1 MKKTKLLSLTAL
13 ALIGILGLS
22 SCSSQGPKGDKGD
35 QGIQG
40 ETGPKGDKGDPG
52 ENGED
57 GEDGATWL
65 TGTTKPAD
73 TLGKLGDMYLNTS
86 NGDVYQKE
94 ADGWK
99 LKMNI
104 QGEDGED
111 GKDGHN
117 GSNGSTGPKGDTAW
131 SNTILPTTGG
141 NIGVNL
147 GSAVEGSEVIFTF
160 EPDDNYS
167 LAEVIL
173 NGEKITNI
181 DAPVEGVYS
190 YKTTMVKNGF
200 VVAAKFEASD
210 KVGKTSYF
218 ENGVLYTGGKVD
230 AFGNVIEKGQAQTGD
245 DSPKFSSGDGL
256 TAESALVIDDINNI
270 DSLGKESIAETGAKY
285 FELAKGL
292 SSNENKVTINTD
304 TINNL
309 FEGKTGQEKEV
320 FLNLGENNVD
330 LPNSGNAYAV
340 SGGANV
346 EISNGI
352 IDNSLKTSNTTSADI
367 NVKDGSTL
375 TLNNVELLSK
385 GGLMAEGSASTLNIL
400 NSKVE
405 SSVYGF
411 GTNAAVEGQNVEI
424 NIISSEIS
432 SNTDDG
438 DNAGLYV
445 NIPCN
450 VYIEDTVISGD
461 RQGMFVRQGNV
472 TLKNVTIEYGENI
485 NNFASLVTKNNNYLN
500 GDWGSGNE
508 IPSAALVLGDR
519 SNTVN
524 YQEVDST
531 VNVDGLTIKNRDANE
546 SLSVLADEKN
556 TETPTYYL
564 YAYDNTPEKNS
575 FTLNIDKESYDKIP
589 SEKMFNKDVIINVE
603 GVEATSTN
611 TFVDGQLYSELYL
624 KDDGSVDETL
634 STKVDGVKFAGGD
647 GTAENPLQVD
657 NLDQWKLINEVTK
670 LTDTSKA
677 TAEYLTKES
686 YSYKLN
692 ADLVLDSSLEWFTG
706 SIDGNGH
713 KISFADESKNS
724 FILNNV
730 YGDVEIKNLTIDL
743 TNGKLGKLFNVAW
756 NNSDDVYS
764 FLENLTISNIDING
778 NGEPTI
784 VNSNNFGFIT
794 PNALF
799 NAHPSDEVFNILVED
814 VNINNFNIFNS
825 GTCAG
830 VFFGYSP
837 YTPNY
842 KTTIKNSS
850 FTGTLGA
857 MNQVGYL
864 FSNASGV
871 TSPNWNNIEDKSSYF
886 TLENCSLNGSLN
898 SMTDAYKGLVCG
910 LDDNKVNAD
919 ETSKAITNN
928 IVSKNDLSDETGDVA
943 VYYSTVDGKFYTSY
957 SSDNGSRLN
966 YGLSINNLTWPN
978 GDDQSNGVR
987 YYFDIETKLDLNTSS
1002 GDLVNVK
1009 DLKYETMKYDEFVV
1023 DHSDVQLTEIDK
1035 FNVFGT
1041 VSYAIVDNT
1050 LYLVLTPNDGYENID
1065 IDGVGDKYLFT
1076 ITDNLITGY
1085 KKL

>member
-167 LAEVIL
+167 LAEVTL

-210 KVGKTSYF
+210 KVGTTSYF

-424 NIISSEIS
+424 NIISSKIS

-500 GDWGSGNE
+500 GNWGSGNE

-556 TETPTYYL
+556 TKTPTYYL

-634 STKVDGVKFAGGD
+634 STKVDNVKFKS
-647 GTAENPLQVD
+647 GTGSENDPLIAEN
-657 NLDQWKLINEVTK
+657 
-670 LTDTSKA
+670 
-677 TAEYLTKES
+677 AEQ
-686 YSYKLN
+686 
-692 ADLVLDSSLEWFTG
+692 LEC
-706 SIDGNGH
+706 
-713 KISFADESKNS
+713 
-724 FILNNV
+724 
-730 YGDVEIKNLTIDL
+730 
-743 TNGKLGKLFNVAW
+743 
-756 NNSDDVYS
+756 
-764 FLENLTISNIDING
+764 ISNIDLESDLYVKLVSGTRYEIDSKVVVNEKVNLNLDLNG
-778 NGEPTI
+778 AT
-784 VNSNNFGFIT
+784 IT
-794 PNALF
+794 PIESMKNSQNVDIEGGALKYLIDIYGSLTIDDSTKSEE
-799 NAHPSDEVFNILVED
+799 NPAGTGYLLGGRGVIQCLANSSLTV
-814 VNINNFNIFNS
+814 NS
-825 GTCAG
+825 GTLTDISRSSGSAIYCDPTATL
-830 VFFGYSP
+830 VI
-837 YTPNY
+837 NY
-842 KTTIKNSS
+842 VEIYCSN
-850 FTGTLGA
+850 FAVGA
-857 MNQVGYL
+857 
-864 FSNASGV
+864 
-871 TSPNWNNIEDKSSYF
+871 
-886 TLENCSLNGSLN
+886 
-898 SMTDAYKGLVCG
+898 
-910 LDDNKVNAD
+910 
-919 ETSKAITNN
+919 ETSKVTINGGKFVSISNNTIKSDSGSDTYSYCVTVGDGSHLVAGEVIGIQGGTSCTNGNVIIEEGWNSKTSAQEAKKLYQEVIDKTNQAHPYSEDEKNKIDESTCSYYALYVAGETSNGPTVIVKGGNYYSSYRSAVLIGNSNDGGEGTLANCKIEGGTYIIGNDKETAIRVSEGKEENN
-928 IVSKNDLSDETGDVA
+928 YGKGNAEIVGGYFLKTDETKKWLEANISEGYVIKETTLEDGTA
-943 VYYSTVDGKFYTSY
+943 VYQVV
-957 SSDNGSRLN
+957 
-966 YGLSINNLTWPN
+966 LS
-978 GDDQSNGVR
+978 
-987 YYFDIETKLDLNTSS
+987 E
-1002 GDLVNVK
+1002 
-1009 DLKYETMKYDEFVV
+1009 
-1023 DHSDVQLTEIDK
+1023 
-1035 FNVFGT
+1035 
-1041 VSYAIVDNT
+1041 
-1050 LYLVLTPNDGYENID
+1050 
-1065 IDGVGDKYLFT
+1065 
-1076 ITDNLITGY
+1076 
-1085 KKL
+1085 

>member
-1 MKKTKLLSLTAL
+1 
-13 ALIGILGLS
+13 
-22 SCSSQGPKGDKGD
+22 
-35 QGIQG
+35 
-40 ETGPKGDKGDPG
+40 
-52 ENGED
+52 
-57 GEDGATWL
+57 
-65 TGTTKPAD
+65 
-73 TLGKLGDMYLNTS
+73 MYLNTS

-167 LAEVIL
+167 LAEVTL

-210 KVGKTSYF
+210 KVGTTSYF

-270 DSLGKESIAETGAKY
+270 YSLGKESIAETGAKY

-500 GDWGSGNE
+500 GNWGSGNE

-531 VNVDGLTIKNRDANE
+531 VNVDGLKIKNRYANE

-556 TETPTYYL
+556 TKTPTYYL

-634 STKVDGVKFAGGD
+634 STKVDEVKFADGD
-647 GTAENPLQVD
+647 GTENSPLIVNQD
-657 NLDQWKLINEVTK
+657 NYKLINTIYDLNLLDNSDLYFKQNGNITANESIKNFSGHYDGGNNELYFSPDFTQ
-670 LTDTSKA
+670 DGKA
-677 TAEYLTKES
+677 GGFFGSAFG
-686 YSYKLN
+686 N
-692 ADLVLDSSLEWFTG
+692 IDLKNINMVLDEDQPYSLVAGTWSGGSSLREYVKNANFENISVKVLG
-706 SIDGNGH
+706 DGTINL
-713 KISFADESKNS
+713 NYTNYS
-724 FILNNV
+724 FIV
-730 YGDVEIKNLTIDL
+730 
-743 TNGKLGKLFNVAW
+743 W
-756 NNSDDVYS
+756 
-764 FLENLTISNIDING
+764 
-778 NGEPTI
+778 
-784 VNSNNFGFIT
+784 
-794 PNALF
+794 
-799 NAHPSDEVFNILVED
+799 
-814 VNINNFNIFNS
+814 
-825 GTCAG
+825 G
-830 VFFGYSP
+830 VP

-842 KTTIKNSS
+842 TEDVEWNFKNVDIKGSIVNGGTNTAAYIGSGPYSNSNPYNIKLNFEDCDFVGNVSANTYAGVLWGNPYYSDASKTKEVLNVANCTFDGILQAGTSADIITYGDNVKDDFISLNKELKSNGIAVSDNSE
-850 FTGTLGA
+850 FR
-857 MNQVGYL
+857 VGNKL
-864 FSNASGV
+864 E
-871 TSPNWNNIEDKSSYF
+871 NIENVSLTYNEETGFSLKEPVIDGVSSYKLCVNISQIVFETDDNGDVVSQMNGRKLEVNF
-886 TLENCSLNGSLN
+886 TNADQLSNEAISNVYALESN
-898 SMTDAYKGLVCG
+898 DAAKIIGEEYSGNFDYKVENFDVGIFVKNETLYVIFDSENKTFESIKPTSQIVLQG
-910 LDDNKVNAD
+910 LDDNGY
-919 ETSKAITNN
+919 
-928 IVSKNDLSDETGDVA
+928 IVGSKNLI
-943 VYYSTVDGKFYTSY
+943 STH
-957 SSDNGSRLN
+957 
-966 YGLSINNLTWPN
+966 
-978 GDDQSNGVR
+978 
-987 YYFDIETKLDLNTSS
+987 E
-1002 GDLVNVK
+1002 
-1009 DLKYETMKYDEFVV
+1009 
-1023 DHSDVQLTEIDK
+1023 
-1035 FNVFGT
+1035 
-1041 VSYAIVDNT
+1041 
-1050 LYLVLTPNDGYENID
+1050 
-1065 IDGVGDKYLFT
+1065 
-1076 ITDNLITGY
+1076 
-1085 KKL
+1085 